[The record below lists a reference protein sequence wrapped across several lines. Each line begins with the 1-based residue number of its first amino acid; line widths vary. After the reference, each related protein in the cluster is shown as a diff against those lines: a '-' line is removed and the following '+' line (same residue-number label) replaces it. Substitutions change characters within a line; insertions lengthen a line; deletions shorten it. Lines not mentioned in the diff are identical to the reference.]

1 MVVSNEADADGKVR
15 GLNGLA
21 QGESKTGKRH
31 FWHRCVL
38 GMVCR
43 YEGGGSMRGWT
54 DGSID

>member
-1 MVVSNEADADGKVR
+1 MVSNEADADGKVR